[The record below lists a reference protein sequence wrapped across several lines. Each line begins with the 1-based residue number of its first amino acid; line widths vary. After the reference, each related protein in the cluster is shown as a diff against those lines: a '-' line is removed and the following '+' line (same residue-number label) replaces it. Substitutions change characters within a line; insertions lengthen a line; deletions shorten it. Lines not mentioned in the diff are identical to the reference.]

1 MPKCLGIYIEEN
13 IIKYAKVEKTKN
25 DLRIESSNVVFY
37 ERENIRA
44 TLEKIIRE
52 TYSSNDLIS
61 INISNEI
68 YNYFDVFAELKS
80 SDKAK
85 SVDLDFE
92 LLCGEK
98 GYSKSS
104 LESRS
109 LTVLNKDDA
118 DKVKVIHISTQKEK
132 LSQRI
137 LEFGNIKVSTASPIS
152 VSISNLVDLGEKD
165 NAIIVN
171 IENETK
177 VTTMLDGEIYNVD
190 VIPTGM
196 REILDN
202 ITLKEN
208 SIKKSYECCKNT
220 TIYTQDTQSLQI
232 DGNEYLDDII
242 PALYKIVSEVKDII
256 NISLKPI
263 DKIYVTGL
271 ATAINNIDLYFQE
284 YISTAKCELLKPFF
298 VETTAIKKPIKDY
311 IEVNSAIALALEGL
325 GLGHSEMN
333 FKIKGGA
340 KDLSANM
347 NFGNV
352 SDALFGGNFME
363 FGSPLKGVDKLFVRL
378 AACLL
383 VAIVGYGIISN
394 TILEQIDDKRKEIKR
409 EVKEVSSQ
417 IEKIETQTTQISN
430 AEEQYKSLIESLT
443 AVGDDENTETT
454 TEPEKV
460 RVPKDAIPNLM
471 NRIVHVIPTKVKLT
485 SIKNTDG
492 KHIVIVAEANKY
504 EQLGYFKAV
513 LDVNGVLENVK
524 SSSSVK
530 SGDTISI
537 TIEGDLP

>member
-1 MPKCLGIYIEEN
+1 MPPY
-13 IIKYAKVEKTKN
+13 
-25 DLRIESSNVVFY
+25 
-37 ERENIRA
+37 
-44 TLEKIIRE
+44 
-52 TYSSNDLIS
+52 
-61 INISNEI
+61 
-68 YNYFDVFAELKS
+68 
-80 SDKAK
+80 
-85 SVDLDFE
+85 
-92 LLCGEK
+92 
-98 GYSKSS
+98 
-104 LESRS
+104 
-109 LTVLNKDDA
+109 
-118 DKVKVIHISTQKEK
+118 Q
-132 LSQRI
+132 
-137 LEFGNIKVSTASPIS
+137 
-152 VSISNLVDLGEKD
+152 
-165 NAIIVN
+165 
-171 IENETK
+171 
-177 VTTMLDGEIYNVD
+177 
-190 VIPTGM
+190 
-196 REILDN
+196 
-202 ITLKEN
+202 
-208 SIKKSYECCKNT
+208 
-220 TIYTQDTQSLQI
+220 
-232 DGNEYLDDII
+232 
-242 PALYKIVSEVKDII
+242 
-256 NISLKPI
+256 
-263 DKIYVTGL
+263 
-271 ATAINNIDLYFQE
+271 

-347 NFGNV
+347 NLGNV

-443 AVGDDENTETT
+443 AVEDDENTETT